1 MHLYTQIYE
10 FAASVGA
17 LEGYV
22 YHKKSVNDM
31 DMKALHVWTG
41 HLIDAYG
48 NLPPDAL
55 EKVQKSLDLTLNR
68 AISSLTAI
76 LEKDH
81 EVLEKLNSMINR
93 KDDCS
98 PDDFQKIKWFQKNKN
113 E

>member
-1 MHLYTQIYE
+1 MHLYNQIYE

-22 YHKKSVNDM
+22 YHKKSVAEM

-41 HLIDAYG
+41 NLVDAYDH
-48 NLPPDAL
+48 LPADVL
-55 EKVQKSLDLTLNR
+55 DKVQPSLDLTLNR
-68 AISSLTAI
+68 AISSFNAI

-81 EVLEKLNSMINR
+81 QVLERLNSMISR
-93 KDDCS
+93 EKECS
-98 PDDFQKIKWFQKNKN
+98 PDDFQKKKWFQ